1 MHTYPMHDTHYN
13 PVFWGVMPHESS
25 LKIQEQIDSLM
36 LRARDYS
43 KNQYRSV
50 KKYMKSLGIDKP
62 IHIGETGWASMSKD
76 LYGDNGSKACD
87 EYKSSIFYK
96 MMREWT
102 DEEKIACF
110 YFEAFDENWKDQGNP
125 FGSENHFGL
134 FTIDG
139 KAKYM
144 LWNEVD
150 KGTFKNLKRDGND
163 ITKSY
168 DGKLN
173 NLLEEVKIPKFK
185 N

>member
-1 MHTYPMHDTHYN
+1 
-13 PVFWGVMPHESS
+13 
-25 LKIQEQIDSLM
+25 
-36 LRARDYS
+36 
-43 KNQYRSV
+43 
-50 KKYMKSLGIDKP
+50 
-62 IHIGETGWASMSKD
+62 MSRD

-96 MMREWT
+96 LMRAWT
-102 DEEKIACF
+102 DEEKISCF

-150 KGTFKNLKRDGND
+150 KGAFKNLKRDGNI

-168 DGKLN
+168 EGKLN
-173 NLLEEVKIPKFK
+173 NLLEEVKIPNFK